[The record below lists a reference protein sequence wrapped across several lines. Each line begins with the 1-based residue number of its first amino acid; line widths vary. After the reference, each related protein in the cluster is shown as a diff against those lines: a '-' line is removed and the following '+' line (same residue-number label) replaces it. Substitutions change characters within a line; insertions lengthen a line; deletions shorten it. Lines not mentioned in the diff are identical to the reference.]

1 MHKIHRAWNIVRFI
15 DDTPAS
21 GGSEASNKQDTNTTT
36 ADQTGTD
43 LATEVE
49 KWKALSRKNED
60 RAKANA
66 EKARLYD
73 EAQEKSKTELQK
85 ALDAQ
90 ATAEK
95 RAAELET
102 QALRFKIGATKNV
115 DPELLVGTTQEEI
128 EASADR
134 LLAWKGPEPKTPAST
149 SSSDAGARGVDI
161 SGEKQLSREDLKSM
175 TPAEIN
181 KARKDG
187 RLKDVL
193 SAS

>member
-15 DDTPAS
+15 DDAPAS
-21 GGSEASNKQDTNTTT
+21 GGGEASNKQGTNP
-36 ADQTGTD
+36 AANQTGTD

-85 ALDAQ
+85 ALDAR
-90 ATAEK
+90 AAAEK

-102 QALRFKIGATKNV
+102 QALRLKIGATKNV

-149 SSSDAGARGVDI
+149 SSADAGARGVDI

>member
-15 DDTPAS
+15 DDAPAS
-21 GGSEASNKQDTNTTT
+21 GGGEASNKQDTNP
-36 ADQTGTD
+36 AANQTGTD

-85 ALDAQ
+85 ALDAR
-90 ATAEK
+90 AVAEK

-102 QALRFKIGATKNV
+102 QALRLKIGATKNV

-149 SSSDAGARGVDI
+149 SSADAGARGVDI

>member
-15 DDTPAS
+15 DDAPAS
-21 GGSEASNKQDTNTTT
+21 GGGEASNKQDTNP
-36 ADQTGTD
+36 AANQTGTD

-85 ALDAQ
+85 ALDAR
-90 ATAEK
+90 AAAEK

-102 QALRFKIGATKNV
+102 QALRLKIGATKNV

-149 SSSDAGARGVDI
+149 SSADAGARGVDI

>member
-1 MHKIHRAWNIVRFI
+1 MHKIRRAWNIVRFI
-15 DDTPAS
+15 DDAPTS
-21 GGSEASNKQDTNTTT
+21 GGSEASNKQDTNP
-36 ADQTGTD
+36 AANQTGTD
-43 LATEVE
+43 LVTEVE

-73 EAQEKSKTELQK
+73 EAQEKSKTELQR
-85 ALDAQ
+85 ALDAKT
-90 ATAEK
+90 AAEK
-95 RAAELET
+95 RATELET
-102 QALRFKIGATKNV
+102 QALRLKIGATKNV

-149 SSSDAGARGVDI
+149 SSADAGARGVDI